1 LLGLLI
7 LSFKRFYRINKLLPV
22 LFIFLILIN
31 TPNIIQT
38 FYWQTGSLNYLAPF
52 IFLNI
57 FLGLI
62 VFPPKKVKLFLPAV
76 LLFIAGGFAEDYA
89 VAQLVILFFIFIALK
104 LINFSKKDERIK
116 IVLSGMVGAVLSL
129 GIMFLAPG
137 NAVRALSVNHPD
149 SLKFVIV
156 STFYSTKWY
165 LERMLLIKPF
175 IYSLVL
181 LFTALLLLVKRISL
195 KMRDLLLLEAISIL
209 TPVLVTT
216 AVIGAGYYSMAIIP
230 PERTL
235 FIAVYIM
242 LLCFVPFS
250 FALISLI
257 KPNPKI
263 VWVIAILNLITSFFL
278 IKSVI
283 SYWSGVYTEVKSYTT
298 VWDSEEKNLLVEIKD
313 GKSPTMKN
321 ISPVGGLDSFTD
333 NGGWVASCL
342 AGYFKPPSVKIQT
355 SDDKIVK

>member
-1 LLGLLI
+1 
-7 LSFKRFYRINKLLPV
+7 
-22 LFIFLILIN
+22 
-31 TPNIIQT
+31 
-38 FYWQTGSLNYLAPF
+38 
-52 IFLNI
+52 
-57 FLGLI
+57 
-62 VFPPKKVKLFLPAV
+62 
-76 LLFIAGGFAEDYA
+76 
-89 VAQLVILFFIFIALK
+89 
-104 LINFSKKDERIK
+104 
-116 IVLSGMVGAVLSL
+116 
-129 GIMFLAPG
+129 
-137 NAVRALSVNHPD
+137 VNHPD

-257 KPNPKI
+257 KPNPK
-263 VWVIAILNLITSFFL
+263 
-278 IKSVI
+278 
-283 SYWSGVYTEVKSYTT
+283 
-298 VWDSEEKNLLVEIKD
+298 
-313 GKSPTMKN
+313 MKN

-342 AGYFKPPSVKIQT
+342 AGYFKLPSVKIQT